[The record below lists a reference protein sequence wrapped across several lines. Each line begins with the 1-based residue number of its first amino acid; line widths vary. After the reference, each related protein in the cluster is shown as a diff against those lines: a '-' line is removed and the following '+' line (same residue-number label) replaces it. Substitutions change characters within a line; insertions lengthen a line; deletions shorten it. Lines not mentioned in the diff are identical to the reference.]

1 MNNPSEA
8 ETRKE
13 LIDPALKKAG
23 WDVTNPIQVGLE
35 IPVDGSN
42 VEAWQKLEKKLS
54 ALKKSGGLGN
64 VKLPS
69 GISDYSLYRA
79 NGEIIAIVEA
89 KRTSIDPRSA
99 QAQAE
104 YYVEEIAK
112 KQKVAPF
119 AFMTNGYDIYFLDV
133 GISNKRLVYGFFSAD
148 DLENLL
154 YLREHKVN
162 LGSISINLTITNRI
176 YQQEA
181 IRRICEVF
189 ENGKRKA
196 LIVMVVYRQHLRH
209 NLCKISRLLRR
220 EKRFQYLPGWN

>member
-69 GISDYSLYRA
+69 GISDYSLMALYF
-79 NGEIIAIVEA
+79 
-89 KRTSIDPRSA
+89 A
-99 QAQAE
+99 QFR
-104 YYVEEIAK
+104 
-112 KQKVAPF
+112 P
-119 AFMTNGYDIYFLDV
+119 
-133 GISNKRLVYGFFSAD
+133 ISPGQPCTT
-148 DLENLL
+148 LL
-154 YLREHKVN
+154 
-162 LGSISINLTITNRI
+162 
-176 YQQEA
+176 
-181 IRRICEVF
+181 
-189 ENGKRKA
+189 
-196 LIVMVVYRQHLRH
+196 
-209 NLCKISRLLRR
+209 
-220 EKRFQYLPGWN
+220 LPGRLKLIRLSPIFATA